1 MNLSSSQLLVVTVTI
16 HEIQTAWG
24 GKHYKSEEK
33 HKPIMMGQWN
43 LIEVV
48 KAISCHLSPT
58 VVGIRLPVLFNGG
71 DFFESLKDTGVMIHQ
86 SKVKKVGPQLFII
99 LHL

>member
-1 MNLSSSQLLVVTVTI
+1 MTVTI

-58 VVGIRLPVLFNGG
+58 VVGVRLPVLFNRG

>member
-1 MNLSSSQLLVVTVTI
+1 VNSSTQLLVVTVTI

-33 HKPIMMGQWN
+33 NKPIMMGQWN

-58 VVGIRLPVLFNGG
+58 VVGIRLPVLFNSGE
-71 DFFESLKDTGVMIHQ
+71 FMESLKDTGVMIHQ

-99 LHL
+99 FHL

>member
-1 MNLSSSQLLVVTVTI
+1 MNPYTQLLVATVII

-86 SKVKKVGPQLFII
+86 SKLKKVGPQLFII

>member
-1 MNLSSSQLLVVTVTI
+1 
-16 HEIQTAWG
+16 
-24 GKHYKSEEK
+24 
-33 HKPIMMGQWN
+33 MMGQWN

-58 VVGIRLPVLFNGG
+58 VVGIRLPVLFNSG
-71 DFFESLKDTGVMIHQ
+71 DFMESLKDAGVMIHQ

-99 LHL
+99 LHLDNTPPCEKRSQQSYN